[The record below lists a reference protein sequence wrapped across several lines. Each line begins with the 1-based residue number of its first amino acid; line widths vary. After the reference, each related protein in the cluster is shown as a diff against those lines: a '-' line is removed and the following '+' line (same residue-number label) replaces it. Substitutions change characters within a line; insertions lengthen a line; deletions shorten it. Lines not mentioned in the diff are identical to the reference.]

1 MQIGNTTFDVNA
13 AVAAL
18 VFASIVV
25 VCLTVGLGNLI
36 HHAVILIR
44 GYPPQQ
50 VVSLSEQ
57 SVLELSDGIAKQ
69 VCENIAIF
77 MGEPNEEEEEEQHP
91 EPSTSGA

>member
-57 SVLELSDGIAKQ
+57 SVLELSDGIAEQ

-77 MGEPNEEEEEEQHP
+77 MAEPNQGEEEGP
-91 EPSTSGA
+91 EWSPTGV